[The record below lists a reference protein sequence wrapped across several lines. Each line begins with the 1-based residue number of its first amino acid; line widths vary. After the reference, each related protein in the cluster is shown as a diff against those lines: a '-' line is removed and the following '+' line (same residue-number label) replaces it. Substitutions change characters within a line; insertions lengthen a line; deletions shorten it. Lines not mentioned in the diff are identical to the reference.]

1 MTARAKLPAD
11 AAAIDSWRSHA
22 ILGEDR
28 SEKIPLLLQ
37 REIPPLLSW
46 IVRGG
51 CAVQCQ
57 HCIFPFEGPK
67 GQLEQPS
74 VETMLSML
82 RQLTGGAKA
91 RTRFQQL
98 CGPRTLVHE
107 GRQLLKSQ
115 VPVLAAIK
123 QAGFGVS
130 LINNG
135 TYTQPALLSLCERE
149 GLAVDALDVSV
160 DGTPAIHNAQRSSKQ
175 AWTWAMDGM
184 KHARRILTPTG
195 KLTSLYTL
203 TSLNYSCVRETA
215 ETVMPLVDEWHLTT
229 MSLRPGLEHMR
240 ASKRAL
246 DSALEQLLSV
256 RKEKPVFLRTY
267 STPDFVWLLEILGKE
282 TARKALM
289 KARVTYNAIVL
300 DIGVPLY
307 FYPKSLQV
315 NETLAVDADSWWR
328 LPFCIHHRLDELQ
341 AGVDQMGQDIS
352 HFNVAPVSQELD
364 VSSRYV
370 EAAKTWWKAI
380 GRDCLNAERA
390 TVQRFL
396 TGKLNGRKE
405 RSQGNEKAVA

>member
-1 MTARAKLPAD
+1 MTALTDLPAD
-11 AAAIDSWRSHA
+11 MAAVDSWRSHV
-22 ILGEDR
+22 ILGKDR

-46 IVRGG
+46 IARGG

-67 GQLEQPS
+67 PILECRS
-74 VETMLSML
+74 AETMISLL
-82 RQLTGGAKA
+82 RQLTG
-91 RTRFQQL
+91 T
-98 CGPRTLVHE
+98 PTLVHE
-107 GRQLLKSQ
+107 GRQLLSSQ

-135 TYTQPALLSLCERE
+135 TYTTPATLSLCERE
-149 GLAVDALDVSV
+149 GFAVDALDVSV
-160 DGTPAIHNAQRSSKQ
+160 DGTPALHNAQRSSKQ
-175 AWTWAMDGM
+175 AWTWAMDGI

-203 TSLNYSCVRETA
+203 TSLNCSAVRETA
-215 ETVMPLVDEWHLTT
+215 DTVIPLVDEWHLTT
-229 MSLRPGLEHMR
+229 MSLRTGLEHMR

-246 DSALEQLLSV
+246 DSALEQLLAV

-267 STPDFVWLLEILGKE
+267 SLPDFVWLLEILGKE
-282 TARKALM
+282 TARKALK
-289 KARVTYNAIVL
+289 KALVTYNAIVL

-315 NETLAVDADSWWR
+315 NETLAVDADGWWR
-328 LPFCIHHRLDELQ
+328 LPFCIHHTLDDLH
-341 AGVDQMGQDIS
+341 AGVDREGNDIS
-352 HFNVAPVSQELD
+352 HFNVTPVSQELD
-364 VSSRYV
+364 VSSRYA
-370 EAAKTWWKAI
+370 EAAKTWWKVL

-390 TVQRFL
+390 AVQRFL
-396 TGKLNGRKE
+396 TGKRNRRKE
-405 RSQGNEKAVA
+405 RSQANETAAA